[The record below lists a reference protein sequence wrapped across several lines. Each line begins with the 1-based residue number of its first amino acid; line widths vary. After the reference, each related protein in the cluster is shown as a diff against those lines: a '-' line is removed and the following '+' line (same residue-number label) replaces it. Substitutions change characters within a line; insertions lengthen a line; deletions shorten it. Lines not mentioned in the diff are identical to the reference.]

1 MYCTPLDTYT
11 HTYNTHKGVM
21 DIQVFEIK
29 AFDSLLVWLSWG
41 SKQTREQKHDSEQ
54 QKALLF
60 LSSLVL
66 RNDMSESARMKPPLL
81 LLPGISGYK
90 TKT

>member
-1 MYCTPLDTYT
+1 
-11 HTYNTHKGVM
+11 M

-66 RNDMSESARMKPPLL
+66 RNDMSESARMKLLLLPLL
-81 LLPGISGYK
+81 PLPGISGYK